1 MEKHWSVKKLNKKHF
16 FKVGNKAF
24 RCQIG
29 EAGFKNAVNKVEG
42 DKTTPIGK
50 WYIQSLYYR
59 ADRVLIPKFKKK
71 KFLKINRITKNCA
84 WCDDI
89 KSLYYNKYININ
101 KFLSLNINYEKL
113 WREDNVYDILLVI
126 SHNVRPTIKNKGSAI
141 FIHCSF
147 FDDRNTAGCIAL
159 KKKDLVFLLKNLKYK
174 TFIKINI

>member
-1 MEKHWSVKKLNKKHF
+1 MEKYWSVKKLNKKHF
-16 FKVGNKAF
+16 FKIGNKAF

-29 EAGFKNAVNKVEG
+29 ESGFKNSANKIEG
-42 DKTTPIGK
+42 DKTTPMGK

-147 FDDRNTAGCIAL
+147 PDKRQTLGCVAL
-159 KKKDLVFLLKNLKYK
+159 KMRDLCFLLNNVRKNQYIIIQK
-174 TFIKINI
+174 